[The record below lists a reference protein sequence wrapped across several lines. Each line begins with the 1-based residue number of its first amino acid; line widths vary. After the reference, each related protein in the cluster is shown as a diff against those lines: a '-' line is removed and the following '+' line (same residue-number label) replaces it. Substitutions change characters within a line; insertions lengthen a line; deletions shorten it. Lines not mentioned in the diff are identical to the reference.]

1 MARRCDLMG
10 TGRQI
15 GNNVSK
21 SNRKTKRT
29 FLPGLITKTFA
40 SEELRKDLKLSI
52 TKRTYRTIV
61 KHGTIDDFLVN
72 VKSTNLTIEAIVL
85 KKQIIRQKIA
95 KGTFVIKKRAVEA
108 TQQA

>member
-29 FLPGLITKTFA
+29 FLPGLISKVFTSVTLK
-40 SEELRKDLKLSI
+40 KDIKLSI

-72 VKSTNLTIEAIVL
+72 VKSTNLTDFAIVL
-85 KKQIIRQKIA
+85 KKQIVKIKLA
-95 KGTFVIKKRAVEA
+95 DGSLVIKKREA
-108 TQQA
+108 KPAA